1 MQPTGPKET
10 VMTKLRT
17 TVLGTAVL
25 ATLLAS
31 SSGAFA
37 EGTAEQ
43 RAACTGDVFRL
54 CSGEIPNVSRI
65 VACMKV
71 NYSRLSPGCKAAV
84 Q

>member
-1 MQPTGPKET
+1 MI
-10 VMTKLRT
+10 KLRHA
-17 TVLGTAVL
+17 VLGTAVV

-31 SSGAFA
+31 SSASFA
-37 EGTAEQ
+37 QGTSEQ

-54 CSGEIPNVSRI
+54 CSAEIPNVSRI

>member
-1 MQPTGPKET
+1 MI
-10 VMTKLRT
+10 KLRR
-17 TVLGTAVL
+17 TVLGTAVV

-31 SSGAFA
+31 SSAFA
-37 EGTAEQ
+37 QGTSEQ

-54 CSGEIPNVSRI
+54 CSAEIPSVSRI
-65 VACMKV
+65 ITCMKA

>member
-1 MQPTGPKET
+1 MACNLIAAAMQPTGPKET

-43 RAACTGDVFRL
+43 ARRL
-54 CSGEIPNVSRI
+54 HW
-65 VACMKV
+65 
-71 NYSRLSPGCKAAV
+71 
-84 Q
+84 